1 MDLAGRAA
9 VHSALGDT
17 NRLAIVDALLES
29 DRTPT
34 ELARLLGVPPPL
46 VTFHVDILRR
56 AGLVRRSRSLGDR
69 RRAYLRIDH
78 DLLREVWTSRLGH
91 VQDPVFVC
99 TGNAARS
106 QLAAALWR
114 QRFDSKA
121 TSAGTEPADRVHPE
135 AVAAAGR
142 HGLELGGTTP
152 VRFDHRI
159 PLRRVITV
167 CDRAH
172 EILGPSTRHW
182 SLADPATEGT
192 AAAFDRT
199 VAELVDRIALHAPPD
214 TGGTT

>member
-1 MDLAGRAA
+1 MHA
-9 VHSALGDT
+9 ALGDT
-17 NRLAIVDALLES
+17 NRLAIVDALLGS
-29 DRTPT
+29 DRSPS
-34 ELARLLGVPPPL
+34 ELARLLGLPPPL
-46 VTFHVDILRR
+46 VSFHLDVLLRV
-56 AGLVRRSRSLGDR
+56 GLVRRSRSLGDR
-69 RRAYLRIDH
+69 RRSYVRVDH
-78 DLLREVWTSRLGH
+78 TLLRQVWTGGAEH
-91 VQDPVFVC
+91 VADPVFVC

-114 QRFDSKA
+114 QRFGTGA

-135 AVAAAGR
+135 TVSAADR
-142 HGLELGGTTP
+142 HGLDLARATP

-172 EILGPSTRHW
+172 EVLGPSTRHW

-192 AAAFDRT
+192 TAAFDRT
-199 VAELVDRIALHAPPD
+199 VADLADRIALHTPPD